1 MQISELQAEMTTPQ
15 QPNICHRTLG
25 LKGTTELAMPG
36 NLFGCFAVDDANSM
50 PWPDALAPRSLA
62 FGPGGSFATAFD
74 DVTMSGSLLG
84 SLPTEAS
91 YENSN
96 ASDVDLF
103 SSNWFR
109 NAVTYL
115 TSNGILSVF
124 IKVRDSSFFLS
135 FLRLWVAPLCSS

>member
-1 MQISELQAEMTTPQ
+1 
-15 QPNICHRTLG
+15 
-25 LKGTTELAMPG
+25 MPG

-103 SSNWFR
+103 SSN
-109 NAVTYL
+109 
-115 TSNGILSVF
+115 
-124 IKVRDSSFFLS
+124 
-135 FLRLWVAPLCSS
+135 